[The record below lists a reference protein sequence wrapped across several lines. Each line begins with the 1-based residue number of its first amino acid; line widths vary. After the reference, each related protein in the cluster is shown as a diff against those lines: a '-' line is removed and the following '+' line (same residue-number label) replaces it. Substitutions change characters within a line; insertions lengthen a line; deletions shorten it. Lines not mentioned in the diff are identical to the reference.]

1 MIANLFDVGSNE
13 YGSWIKYSNGIL
25 IQYGAGSSR
34 IIQFPINFIDINY
47 TLSMFLN
54 IESAD
59 CFISRTS
66 RKEKNKVHYRITA
79 NGQENTYFTAEYVAI
94 GRWK

>member
-1 MIANLFDVGSNE
+1 
-13 YGSWIKYSNGIL
+13 
-25 IQYGAGSSR
+25 
-34 IIQFPINFIDINY
+34 
-47 TLSMFLN
+47 MFLN